1 MNIKLIAL
9 DMDGTALK
17 NDGTLSPRTAKALTA
32 AMENGIAFVPTT
44 GRMKNYIPKAIMELP
59 GWRYAVTSNGASVWD
74 LKEDRVIAANYL
86 DTDLIEKILDGLEP
100 LCMYYE
106 VYSGG
111 NSYAEGTRLDHL
123 NDFPLSD
130 WHLRFVIHGDKPV
143 QRVENMREFI
153 KTHPVEKIFLP
164 DTEPQKHQKAYE
176 ILKEF
181 PILITSSTANNLEL
195 NHPSAHKGKAL
206 EELCNF
212 LGIKREEVMAAGD
225 NNNDYQMLAFAGLA
239 VAMGNAIEGIKE
251 ISDYVTLSNEE
262 DGVAAAIEKFVLL

>member
-1 MNIKLIAL
+1 
-9 DMDGTALK
+9 MDGTALR
-17 NDGTLSPRTAKALTA
+17 NNGTLAPRTARALTE
-32 AMENGIAFVPTT
+32 AMEKGVVFVPTT

-74 LKEDRVIAANYL
+74 LKEDRIIAANYL
-86 DTDLIEKILDGLEP
+86 PDQLVTQLLDGIEP
-100 LCMYYE
+100 LHMYYE

-111 NSYAEGTRLDHL
+111 NAYAESSRLDHL
-123 NDFPLSD
+123 TDFPLSD

-164 DTEPQKHQKAYE
+164 DTDPEKHQKAYN

-195 NHPSAHKGKAL
+195 NHPQAHKGKAL
-206 EELCNF
+206 EELCAY
-212 LGIKREEVMAAGD
+212 LHIKREEVMAAGD
-225 NNNDYQMLAFAGLA
+225 NNNDYQMLEFAGFA
-239 VAMGNAIEGIKE
+239 VAMENAIEGVKE
-251 ISDYVTLSNEE
+251 IADYITLSNEE
-262 DGVAAAIEKFVLL
+262 DGVADAIEKFVLSR

>member
-1 MNIKLIAL
+1 MEIKLIAL
-9 DMDGTALK
+9 DMDGTALR
-17 NDGTLSPRTAKALTA
+17 NNGTLSPRTAEALTA
-32 AMENGIAFVPTT
+32 AMEKGVTFVPTT
-44 GRMKNYIPKAIMELP
+44 GRMKNYIPKAIMDLP

-74 LKEDRVIAANYL
+74 LWEDKVIAANYL
-86 DTDLIEKILDGLEP
+86 DAKLTTELLDAIEP
-100 LCMYYE
+100 LHMYYE

-123 NDFPLSD
+123 KDFPLSD

-164 DTEPQKHQKAYE
+164 DTETQKHQKAYG

-195 NHPSAHKGKAL
+195 NHPAAHKGKAL
-206 EELCNF
+206 EELCAY
-212 LGIKREEVMAAGD
+212 LQIKREEVMAAGD
-225 NNNDYQMLAFAGLA
+225 NNNDYQMLEFAGFA
-239 VAMGNAIEGIKE
+239 VAMENAIDGVKKIA
-251 ISDYVTLSNEE
+251 DYITLSNEE
-262 DGVAAAIEKFVLL
+262 DGVAAAIEQFVL